1 MHRHLTHTRGAASVL
16 WAAFVALLLIV
27 LAPHAAAQE
36 DEPADDQTEQ
46 TTGNDADDATA
57 VADEILSEGADV
69 YTAVCSACHQPGGVG
84 IEGQFPPLLDNPNV
98 QDTEYMET
106 VIRNGLEGEIEVN
119 GVTYNGRM
127 PAFSTLPDE
136 DVAAVIAYVQSG
148 FAAPAAPPA
157 AAGEA
162 AADDGELPG
171 GVNGLV
177 WMVYAIAIGV
187 GLWVLADRIFGKI
200 DRLTVPWLDA
210 WLKTAIIVVWF
221 IVFTVFV
228 PSEVLQTEAV
238 AKLSDTA
245 QDLIGVSLWALGLG
259 AGLAGLWFA
268 HRESRI

>member
-1 MHRHLTHTRGAASVL
+1 MHQDLTHPRGATRVL
-16 WAAFVALLLIV
+16 WVAFVALLLIV
-27 LAPHAAAQE
+27 LAPQAVAQE
-36 DEPADDQTEQ
+36 DEPTDDQTEQ
-46 TTGNDADDATA
+46 TTTDDADDATA
-57 VADEILSEGADV
+57 ASDEILSEGAEV

-84 IEGQFPPLLDNPNV
+84 IEGQFPPLLNNPNV
-98 QDTEYMET
+98 QDTDYMET

-127 PAFSTLPDE
+127 PAFSTLPDD

-148 FAAPAAPPA
+148 FAAPAAPPE

-171 GVNGLV
+171 GVNGMV
-177 WMVYAIAIGV
+177 WMVWAIAIGV
-187 GLWVLADRIFGKI
+187 GLWVLADRILGKI

-210 WLKTAIIVVWF
+210 WLKTGIIVIWF
-221 IVFTVFV
+221 VVFTVFV

-259 AGLAGLWFA
+259 AGLAGLWYA